1 MQRLIFDV
9 RPLSEFPEKDG
20 IYWVFEMDKDELKS
34 LDEVTFRNGEWNMMG
49 QVLENPEDYNEFYW
63 TERIQTI

>member
-9 RPLSEFPEKDG
+9 RPLSEFPGKNG
-20 IYWVFEMDKDELKS
+20 NYWVFEMDKDELKS
-34 LDEVTFRNGEWNMMG
+34 LDEVTFKNGEWNMMG